1 LGFKDEFATAWKW
14 SEEYASAGIYFEMWK
29 RQSIFSTFA
38 KLFIK
43 KTKIMRKNLLIL
55 ALLLGSILEANAQKF
70 KGLDKSPMDVAYFPD
85 EFAHDRKFAPQ
96 KVGDKAYIR
105 LMYSRPAKKERVVFG
120 KLVPFG
126 KVWRVGADEA
136 PEIKFY
142 EDVTIQGKTLKA
154 GVYSLFM
161 IPTEKEWTIIFNTD
175 LDVWGA
181 YSYNEAKDV
190 LRATVSPK
198 KMDEAVE
205 NLTINFGKGN
215 DKEALMNLGWE
226 NTMVSLPIML
236 K

>member
-1 LGFKDEFATAWKW
+1 VKKVN
-14 SEEYASAGIYFEMWK
+14 YFSVHLQNLPSKNTIMK
-29 RQSIFSTFA
+29 K
-38 KLFIK
+38 KLLF
-43 KTKIMRKNLLIL
+43 L
-55 ALLLGSILEANAQKF
+55 ALLFCSVFGANSQKF
-70 KGLDKSPMDVAYFPD
+70 KGLDKSPMDMAYYPD

-105 LMYSRPAKKERVVFG
+105 LTYSRPAKKERVVFG
-120 KLVPFG
+120 KLVPYG

-136 PEIKFY
+136 TEIKFY

-161 IPTEKEWTIIFNTD
+161 IPNEKEWTIIFNTD

-190 LRATVSPK
+190 LRATVSPQK
-198 KMDEAVE
+198 LDEAVE

-215 DKEALMNLGWE
+215 DKEALMNVAWD
-226 NTMVSLPIML
+226 NVMVSLPIML

>member
-1 LGFKDEFATAWKW
+1 MK
-14 SEEYASAGIYFEMWK
+14 
-29 RQSIFSTFA
+29 
-38 KLFIK
+38 
-43 KTKIMRKNLLIL
+43 KNLLIL
-55 ALLLGSILEANAQKF
+55 ALLLGSISEANAQKF

-105 LMYSRPAKKERVVFG
+105 LMYSRPAKKDRVVFG

-142 EDVTIQGKTLKA
+142 EDVTIQGKILKA

-181 YSYNEAKDV
+181 YSYNEAKDI
-190 LRATVSPK
+190 LRATVSLK
-198 KMDEAVE
+198 KIDEAVE

>member
-1 LGFKDEFATAWKW
+1 
-14 SEEYASAGIYFEMWK
+14 M
-29 RQSIFSTFA
+29 
-38 KLFIK
+38 K
-43 KTKIMRKNLLIL
+43 KEILIL
-55 ALLLGSILEANAQKF
+55 VLLFCSVLGVNAQKF
-70 KGLDKSPMDVAYFPD
+70 KGLDKSPMDIAYYPD

-105 LMYSRPAKKERVVFG
+105 LMYSRPAKKERVIFG
-120 KLVPFG
+120 KLVPYG

-136 PEIKFY
+136 TEIKFY
-142 EDVTIQGKTLKA
+142 EDVTIQGKTLTA

-161 IPTEKEWTIIFNTD
+161 IPTETEWTIIFNTD

-190 LRATVSPK
+190 LRATVKPQ
-198 KMDEAVE
+198 KMDEMVE

-226 NTMVSLPIML
+226 NVMVSLPIML

>member
-1 LGFKDEFATAWKW
+1 
-14 SEEYASAGIYFEMWK
+14 
-29 RQSIFSTFA
+29 
-38 KLFIK
+38 
-43 KTKIMRKNLLIL
+43 MRKNLLIL
-55 ALLLGSILEANAQKF
+55 ALLFCSALGVNAQKF
-70 KGLDKSPMDVAYFPD
+70 KGLDKSPMDFAYYPD

-105 LMYSRPAKKERVVFG
+105 VTYSRPAKKERIIFG
-120 KLVPFG
+120 KLVPYG

-136 PEIKFY
+136 TEIKFY
-142 EDVTIQGKTLKA
+142 EDVTIQGKMLKA

-161 IPTEKEWTIIFNTD
+161 IPTETEWTVIFNSD

-190 LRATVSPK
+190 LRATVKPQ
-198 KMDEAVE
+198 KMDEMVE

-215 DKEALMNLGWE
+215 DKEALMNLGWD
-226 NTMVSLPIML
+226 NVMVSLPIML